1 VSEKNDNLIYDLI
14 FSDNTYYLIDISE
27 YINDIYDYE
36 LFIGNI
42 RKILKKSKVRVI
54 RSEVK
59 LDSKTV
65 LWDLKVKK

>member
-54 RSEVK
+54 RSEIK